1 MLTVAIVLCVFNC
14 LNVVFSLFLY
24 KKYRELKSTQGD
36 HNIMF
41 CKLMYHVSKDI
52 EDYETA
58 RQIKDKLGK
67 LVNLYKLSE

>member
-1 MLTVAIVLCVFNC
+1 MLVVAIILCLF
-14 LNVVFSLFLY
+14 NVVFSVFLY
-24 KKYRELKSTQGD
+24 KKYKELKATQGD
-36 HNIMF
+36 HNVMF

-58 RQIKDKLGK
+58 KQIKDKLGK